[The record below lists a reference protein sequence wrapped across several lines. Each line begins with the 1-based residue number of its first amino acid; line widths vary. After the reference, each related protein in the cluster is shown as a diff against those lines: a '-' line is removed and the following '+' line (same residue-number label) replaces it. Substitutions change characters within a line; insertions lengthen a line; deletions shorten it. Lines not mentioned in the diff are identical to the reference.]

1 MGGKTRN
8 IAVQFVLPQC
18 CKTSC
23 VFYRTLTEILSIDC
37 THLWRIENIIHKYD
51 HFQQSKILR
60 RTKKSILQSDGVQ
73 VIISNWN
80 WCRLN
85 RLTLYVKTWIHAVS
99 MLRQR
104 LYYSSKKLIAG
115 LQFFKKAFIEVLPLH
130 DFHII
135 FNFSWV

>member
-18 CKTSC
+18 CKKSC

-80 WCRLN
+80 WCRLKPTDIICKN
-85 RLTLYVKTWIHAVS
+85 MNTVF

-104 LYYSSKKLIAG
+104 RYHSSKKLIAG

-135 FNFSWV
+135 FNFSWF